1 MLYLVS
7 STSSRMDGFIYQLPI
22 HNQKSLYLKKKIRVK
37 HTHYNKLPGLSSF
50 IGSHFNNGN
59 NIGLLYRCLPY
70 FEERICLIMSK
81 TASASSASGSN
92 SRYEFS
98 IFSASLDLP
107 LFNDIIPLSL
117 VASGLC

>member
-7 STSSRMDGFIYQLPI
+7 LTSSRMDGFIISCNTQ
-22 HNQKSLYLKKKIRVK
+22 SKILISKEKDSVK
-37 HTHYNKLPGLSSF
+37 HTRYNKLPGLSSF
-50 IGSHFNNGN
+50 TDSHFNNGSN
-59 NIGLLYRCLPY
+59 VALLYRCLPY

-98 IFSASLDLP
+98 ISSASLDLP
-107 LFNDIIPLSL
+107 LFNNIIPLSL